1 VSEKRGAVPAGLE
14 GGVVVHDHFK
24 PDYGLT
30 GLAHAYCNAHHLR
43 ELKALIEFDAEPWA
57 KDMRDLLVEANDA
70 VRKARQQDATALAP
84 PAVAGFVTRC
94 AAIAFGR
101 RCGTRPEPCR
111 RIVEVT
117 DRGDRS
123 KLGDAR
129 RHRGE
134 RLRLVDHPGREAGR
148 AEKRR
153 AEQIVHRLGDPVL
166 RNQLLDVEINRR
178 RPDAL
183 AVLRRSGDARGKIG
197 FVSVPHAAQQ

>member
-1 VSEKRGAVPAGLE
+1 
-14 GGVVVHDHFK
+14 
-24 PDYGLT
+24 
-30 GLAHAYCNAHHLR
+30 
-43 ELKALIEFDAEPWA
+43 
-57 KDMRDLLVEANDA
+57 
-70 VRKARQQDATALAP
+70 
-84 PAVAGFVTRC
+84 
-94 AAIAFGR
+94 
-101 RCGTRPEPCR
+101 
-111 RIVEVT
+111 VT

-183 AVLRRSGDARGKIG
+183 AVLRRSSDARGKIG